1 MKTEPST
8 NEQLLN
14 QPLTTE
20 HMQAMLLTLAAELA
34 GKCLDGIPEAHPHV
48 IAGAGIELVI
58 TLRPSPAW
66 SLRLIDSDQS
76 RRLLASRDYS
86 AESTKH

>member
-1 MKTEPST
+1 MKTEPTT

-20 HMQAMLLTLAAELA
+20 HIQAMLLTLAAELA
-34 GKCLDGIPEAHPHV
+34 GKCLDSIPDVHPHV
-48 IAGAGIELVI
+48 IAGAGIELTI

-66 SLRLIDSDQS
+66 GLYLLDSDQS

-86 AESTKH
+86 AENTKH